1 MGIIKN
7 MADGLVNI
15 VANLGTARDK
25 AAHNQYVDT
34 LLAGPALLAAYRNS
48 WLARAIIDYPAEDS
62 TRKWRQWR
70 AEAEQITAIERLE
83 KKLHLK
89 RRVQD
94 AVTAARLYGG
104 SAIYLNTK
112 TAKQDAPLKV
122 GKEEIRSLVVLTR
135 NNLTPEQVVRDID
148 NPYYGRPEF
157 YTLATGDNAGQV
169 RIHASRLVV
178 FRGATLPEDA
188 NTGTA
193 NQGWG
198 DSVLQSTMD
207 AIQQMD
213 STMANMASLVFE
225 AKVDVLKFK
234 GFADL
239 LADEGNDAQVTRRL
253 STQAA
258 MKGING
264 ALVIDA
270 EDDYEQKSAN
280 FAGLPDVVAKF
291 MDAVAGASRIPVTRL
306 YGRAAVGL
314 SGSGDGDE
322 RVYFDRIG
330 HIQAT
335 EIQPAMELLDECL
348 IWQALGKRPEEIY
361 FEWRPLRQLTETER
375 ADIFSKTASAAR
387 SLAGPAAG
395 ELIPMDALSDALVN
409 ELTEQGMLPGLEQ
422 AVEEFGSLREQGLPA
437 EGEVDPP
444 ATGVAPLADAAPR
457 PLYVSRKV
465 LNAAEIL
472 AHYRGQ
478 GIGNLVAVADMHV
491 TITYSRQPVNWMA
504 MGEAWGSELVV
515 NAGGA
520 RLMEAFGESKDTA
533 VLAFV
538 SSSLSWRHEEM
549 VRAGA
554 TWDWPE
560 YQPHVSIS
568 YAFAGDIDAIEP
580 WRGEIKLGPEIFE
593 ALDENWS
600 SKEGS

>member
-1 MGIIKN
+1 MGAIRRL
-7 MADGLVNI
+7 ADGLVNV

-25 AAHNQYVDT
+25 AAHSQYVT
-34 LLAGPALLAAYRNS
+34 TELSAPQLLDAYRTS
-48 WLARAIIDYPAEDS
+48 WLAGAIVDYPAEDA

-70 AEAEQITAIERLE
+70 AKAEQITLIEALE
-83 KKLHLK
+83 KRLRLNGL
-89 RRVQD
+89 VQE
-94 AVTAARLYGG
+94 ALVAARLYGG
-104 SAIYLNTK
+104 AAIYINTGESQ
-112 TAKQDAPLKV
+112 QDRPLVV
-122 GKEEIRSLVVLTR
+122 GKEVRSLVVLTK
-135 NNLTPEQVVRDID
+135 NSLTADQIVRDID

-157 YTLATGDNAGQV
+157 YTLSSGADAKQV
-169 RIHASRLVV
+169 KIHASRLVI
-178 FRGATLPEDA
+178 FIGKPLPVDA
-188 NTGTA
+188 SA
-193 NQGWG
+193 AVVNQGWG
-198 DSVLQSTMD
+198 DSALQSTME
-207 AIQQMD
+207 AIQQTD

-239 LADEGNDAQVTRRL
+239 LANEGNDPLITRRL
-253 STQAA
+253 QTQAA

-270 EDDYEQKSAN
+270 EDDYDQKNAT
-280 FAGLPDVVAKF
+280 FAGLPEIVTKF
-291 MDAVAGASRIPVTRL
+291 MDAVSGASRIPVTRL

-330 HIQAT
+330 HVQAT
-335 EIQPAMELLDECL
+335 EIQPAMALLDECL
-348 IWQALGKRPEEIY
+348 IHQALGSRPPDIY
-361 FEWRPLRQLTETER
+361 FEWRPLRQLTEGER
-375 ADIFSKTASAAR
+375 ADIFTKTATAAR
-387 SLAGPAAG
+387 SLAGATAG

-409 ELTEQGMLPGLEQ
+409 ELTEQGVLPGLDQ
-422 AVEEFGSLREQGLPA
+422 AIAKYGSLSEQGLPA
-437 EGEVDPP
+437 EGDDEEPP
-444 ATGVAPLADAAPR
+444 DSAAPISDAAPR

-478 GIGNLVAVADMHV
+478 GVGELVEPGDMHV
-491 TITYSRQPVNWMA
+491 TITYSRQAVNWMQ
-504 MGEAWGSELVV
+504 MGEAWGGDLTV

-520 RLMEAFGESKDTA
+520 RVMEVFGPDKDTA

-538 SSSLSWRHEEM
+538 CSGLSWRHEEM

-568 YAFAGDIDAIEP
+568 YSFDGDIEAIEP

-593 ALDENWS
+593 AINENW
-600 SKEGS
+600 KEG

>member
-48 WLARAIIDYPAEDS
+48 WLARAIVDYPAEDS

-70 AEAEQITAIERLE
+70 AEAEQITKIERLE

-104 SAIYLNTK
+104 SALYLNTK
-112 TAKQDAPLKV
+112 TAKQELPLQA
-122 GKEEIRSLVVLTR
+122 GKEEVRSLVVLTR
-135 NNLTPEQVVRDID
+135 NNLTPDQVVRDID

-157 YTLATGDNAGQV
+157 YTLSTGDKAGQV
-169 RIHASRLVV
+169 RIHASRLVI

-188 NTGTA
+188 NTATA

-207 AIQQMD
+207 AVQHMD

-225 AKVDVLKFK
+225 AKVDVLKFE

-239 LADEGNDAQVTRRL
+239 MADQSNDAQVTRRL
-253 STQAA
+253 QTQAA

-270 EDDYEQKSAN
+270 KDDYEQKSAN

-348 IWQALGKRPEEIY
+348 IWQALGERPEEIY

-387 SLAGPAAG
+387 SLAGATAG

-437 EGEVDPP
+437 DGEEDPP
-444 ATGVAPLADAAPR
+444 ATGAAPLADAAPR

-472 AHYRGQ
+472 AHYRDQ
-478 GIGNLVAVADMHV
+478 GVGELVAAADMHV

-504 MGEAWGSELVV
+504 MGEAWGSELTV

-568 YAFAGDIDAIEP
+568 YSFTGDIDAIEP